1 MAIVQPPLPGL
12 WRSVAP
18 MPSVAAVAGSMAAA
32 DAATG
37 RVAWTRTGYNA
48 VEKNVIGIKGVLHGN
63 LHDMCMDIYIYIY
76 KCIFVYIYI

>member
-1 MAIVQPPLPGL
+1 MAIVQPPWPGL

-37 RVAWTRTGYNA
+37 RVTRTRTTGTGYNA
-48 VEKNVIGIKGVLHGN
+48 VVEKNVIGIKGVFHGN
-63 LHDMCMDIYIYIY
+63 LHDMCMDIYIY
-76 KCIFVYIYI
+76 K